1 MITLTMTTENTPKMI
16 KNNPEGT
23 GTVKDGEDEQGLQTM
38 NLKNLGLTFQD
49 AQAAICTCSSFN
61 I

>member
-1 MITLTMTTENTPKMI
+1 MTTENTPKMI

>member
-16 KNNPEGT
+16 INNPEGT
-23 GTVKDGEDEQGLQTM
+23 GTVKDLEKMNKLQTM
-38 NLKNLGLTFQD
+38 NLKNLSLTFQD